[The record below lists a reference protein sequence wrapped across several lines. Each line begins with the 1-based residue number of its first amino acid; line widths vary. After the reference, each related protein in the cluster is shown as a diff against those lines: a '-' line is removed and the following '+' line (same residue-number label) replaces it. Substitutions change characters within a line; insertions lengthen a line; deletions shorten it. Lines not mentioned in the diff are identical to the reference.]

1 MGSTATGAAPVLS
14 PVAAQYLRRLSDTS
28 RRVET
33 GRGDMADLIRKAHD
47 SGASLRQIAAAGN
60 LSRETVRLVVSGK
73 RDLVTRRKKKTDED
87 TEQ

>member
-1 MGSTATGAAPVLS
+1 MGSTATGAAPLS

-33 GRGDMADLIRKAHD
+33 GRGDMADLIRKAHE

-60 LSRETVRLVVSGK
+60 VSRETVRLVIKGK
-73 RDLVTRRKKKTDED
+73 RDLVTRQHKTKAAD
-87 TEQ
+87 TEE